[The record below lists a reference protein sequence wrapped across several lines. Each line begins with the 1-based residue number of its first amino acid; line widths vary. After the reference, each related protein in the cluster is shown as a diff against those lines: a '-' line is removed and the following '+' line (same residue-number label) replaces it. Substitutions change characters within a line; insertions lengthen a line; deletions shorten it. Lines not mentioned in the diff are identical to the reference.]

1 MRKAGWLLASQA
13 PVSLFQHLPKRRR
26 LPLTKGTGWQKG
38 KHFYGILGILA
49 ATSFSTPFPFGVFAS
64 KTGWHSYGCHE
75 CQSMEVAP
83 TSAAATA
90 AVSQPAS
97 QLASDRNNHR
107 AQSKPLW
114 VWPGQPFGHPT
125 ANWIPNW
132 PMQSPPFS
140 VGQTDSQKAEMTTGV
155 EVTGSRAINIG
166 QF

>member
-97 QLASDRNNHR
+97 QPAIVIITGLNRSHYEFGQGNHSAIRLLIEFQTGPCSRLHFPLARLTAKKQR
-107 AQSKPLW
+107 WPL
-114 VWPGQPFGHPT
+114 
-125 ANWIPNW
+125 A
-132 PMQSPPFS
+132 
-140 VGQTDSQKAEMTTGV
+140 
-155 EVTGSRAINIG
+155 
-166 QF
+166 